1 MLRLFSLFLVSN
13 LIFGCAFPKAIV
25 KAELSKNEVR
35 TGEIFS
41 YVVKIE
47 GDFSSPRLEL
57 PDFGELKI
65 VSQNQT
71 RNYLFKGRK
80 IILKIK
86 LTYQLL
92 APRPGR
98 YTIKGTKVIDRGKVY
113 ESKELVVKAV
123 GKPLKKRKFK
133 DFIEGAISI

>member
-57 PDFGELKI
+57 PDFG
-65 VSQNQT
+65 
-71 RNYLFKGRK
+71 
-80 IILKIK
+80 
-86 LTYQLL
+86 
-92 APRPGR
+92 
-98 YTIKGTKVIDRGKVY
+98 
-113 ESKELVVKAV
+113 
-123 GKPLKKRKFK
+123 
-133 DFIEGAISI
+133 

>member
-1 MLRLFSLFLVSN
+1 MLRLFSLLLVSN
-13 LIFGCAFPKAIV
+13 LIFGCAFSKAIV
-25 KAELSKNEVR
+25 KAKLSRNEVR
-35 TGEIFS
+35 TGESFT

-57 PDFGELKI
+57 PDFGGLKI

-71 RNYLFKGRK
+71 RNYLFKGEK
-80 IILKIK
+80 IILRIK

-98 YTIKGTKVIDRGKVY
+98 YTIKGVKVIDKGKVY
-113 ESKELVVKAV
+113 ESRELVVKAV

-133 DFIEGAISI
+133 DFIEGAVSI